1 MLVYNNEETKN
12 ETIDTLHRINKSAH
26 KMHVL
31 ITDLADLTNLT
42 KTDENKSPTNINRIV
57 QHTLIDLGDRVKEK
71 NALIKVSQLP
81 TIDGYE
87 LQLKMLFKALI
98 DNALKFSKT
107 NELPCITISYKKVN
121 EPIVSH
127 NNADPNTNYHRIS
140 ISDTG
145 IGFENKYI
153 DNIFKIFGRLHTDQS
168 GYDGKGVGL
177 AKCNRIMTN
186 HNGYIAAEGVV
197 NGGATFHL
205 YFPA

>member
-1 MLVYNNEETKN
+1 
-12 ETIDTLHRINKSAH
+12 
-26 KMHVL
+26 MHVL
-31 ITDLADLTNLT
+31 IADLADLTNLT
-42 KTDENKSPTNINRIV
+42 KTDENKSPVDLNRIV

-71 NALIKVSQLP
+71 NAIINVSQLP
-81 TIDGYE
+81 TVNGYE
-87 LQLKMLFKALI
+87 PQLKMLFRALI

-121 EPIVSH
+121 EPIATH
-127 NNADPNTNYHRIS
+127 LPFIKPKTTYHKIT
-140 ISDTG
+140 IADTG

-168 GYDGKGVGL
+168 TYDGKGVGL

-197 NGGATFHL
+197 NYGAIFHL
-205 YFPA
+205 YFPI